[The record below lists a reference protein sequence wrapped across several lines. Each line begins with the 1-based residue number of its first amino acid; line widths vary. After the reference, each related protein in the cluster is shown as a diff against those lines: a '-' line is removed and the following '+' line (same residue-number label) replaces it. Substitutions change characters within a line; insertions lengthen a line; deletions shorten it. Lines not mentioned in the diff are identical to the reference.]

1 MSPITKIVVIYLPTI
16 TNIMSA
22 TTTARKDF
30 PLLAVK
36 RAWSSLHSYDDIWPI
51 WNHINQCIADIHT
64 LSVDGITIEF
74 WRQK

>member
-36 RAWSSLHSYDDIWPI
+36 RAWSSLHSYDDI
-51 WNHINQCIADIHT
+51 
-64 LSVDGITIEF
+64 
-74 WRQK
+74 